1 MTTHSRLG
9 IVATALVVI
18 AAFPELAGRGGTA
31 GFTVTFPLEQQLDS
45 LVPAVAPVL
54 TPRPAAVAG
63 VARPV
68 VSLNGTWQFSPA
80 DGVAARPIE
89 VPGEWAMQGFE
100 VPAGGF
106 AAYTRQFEVPADWE
120 GKAVKLRFDAV
131 HAVSEVLVNGL
142 AVGGHEGGFVPFEL
156 DVTKAVHPGV
166 NEIVVRVQSESIAD
180 SVACISQYA
189 AHQVGGLI
197 RKVTLFAVP
206 PAYVSKLWY
215 AAVVTGADAR
225 LVVHTEVAAAGAGAG
240 VVVAHRLVD
249 PSGRRVATAR
259 GDVPM
264 LVKAARLWTP
274 ETPDLY
280 LLETTMTV
288 GGKPVQVLRQRLGLR
303 EVRVVGNRVLVN
315 GHPIK
320 LVGINRHEVHPLRG
334 RSLTPELCRRDAELF
349 RAANVNLV
357 RTSHYPPSEE
367 FLDAC
372 DELGIFVE
380 SEAAICWVQHGASPY
395 WKTNDHLNPKFFPYL
410 LRATRDNIAAHAVH
424 PSVLMWSL
432 GNESLWTPL
441 FAKVLEVAKTDDPTR
456 PFTFHDQAWGD
467 YNNAGSTADIAN
479 YHYPG
484 EDNSGEWSRLPR
496 PVWFGEY
503 AHLQCYNRRELV
515 TDPWIREDWGRPL
528 ARMVD
533 LMWEQPG
540 ALGGAIWSGVDDVFH
555 MPNGDIRGYGHWGPI
570 DGWRRQKP
578 EWLGMKNAY
587 TPFRVLKAEV
597 APGRPIVLTV
607 QNRFSFTDLGGVR
620 LAWNVNGGATSVLK
634 TTLAPHA
641 KGVVTIPVKRGKAGD
656 RVTLTVTDRRGV
668 EVAREV
674 FTIPGAPVS
683 SAGARPAPAYAGNPL
698 AALSR
703 ATEAIEL
710 PEQFRVLRPLPM
722 VLPLNDEGGSTG
734 PAGRQLANEIDP
746 FTPVPPDSVVSGP
759 DIRGA
764 DVVYGVSSAGVS
776 GSISIRPVGDAG
788 EFEVSYRL
796 DVLADVDPRQWGLV
810 FTLPLEFDTLR
821 WVRDAQWSWYPED
834 HIGRPAGTAHADQVA
849 RRIIEEPGKALTGPW
864 SLDANA
870 LGTNDFRSTKGRIRE
885 AGLSARDGR
894 SFQVVSSDASQSVR
908 AWVDGD
914 RIRLLVAGFNTGGDD
929 HFFDTHYAAERRPL
943 KKGATISSSFRLVL
957 RKSLRE

>member
-1 MTTHSRLG
+1 MNTDSRLR
-9 IVATALVVI
+9 ILASTLVVF
-18 AAFPELAGRGGTA
+18 AAFSQLAGRSDTRTSA
-31 GFTVTFPLEQQLDS
+31 AAVPLEQQLDS
-45 LVPAVAPVL
+45 LVPAAAPTL
-54 TPRPAAVAG
+54 TPRPASVPG
-63 VARPV
+63 VAKPV
-68 VSLNGTWQFSPA
+68 MSLNGTWQFSPA
-80 DGVAARPIE
+80 EGVPARPIE

-106 AAYTRQFEVPADWE
+106 ATYSRDVEVPADWG

-131 HAVSEVLVNGL
+131 HAVSEVFVNGQP
-142 AVGGHEGGFVPFEL
+142 VGGHEGGFVPFEL
-156 DVTKAVHPGV
+156 DVTKAIHPGV
-166 NEIVVRVQSESIAD
+166 NEIVVRVQSESTAD

-189 AHQVGGLI
+189 AHQVGGLV
-197 RKVTLFAVP
+197 RKVTLFAVS
-206 PAYVSKLWY
+206 PAHVSKLWY
-215 AAVVTGADAR
+215 AATVTGADAR
-225 LVVHTEVAAAGAGAG
+225 LVVHTEVDAANAAAGF
-240 VVVAHRLVD
+240 VVAHRLLD
-249 PSGRRVATAR
+249 ASGRRVAAAS
-259 GDVPM
+259 GEAPM
-264 LVKAARLWTP
+264 LVRAARLWTP
-274 ETPDLY
+274 ETPTLY
-280 LLETTMTV
+280 TLETTVTV
-288 GGKPVQVLRQRLGLR
+288 GGKPTGTVRHRIGLR
-303 EVRVVGNRVLVN
+303 EVRVVGSRVLVN
-315 GHPIK
+315 GRPIK
-320 LVGINRHEVHPLRG
+320 LLGINRHEVHPIRG

-349 RAANVNLV
+349 RAANVNLI

-395 WKTNDHLNPKFFPYL
+395 WKTNNHLDPKFFPYL
-410 LRATRDNIAAHAVH
+410 LRATRDNVAAYRMH

-441 FAKVLEVAKTDDPTR
+441 FAKVLEVAKKDDPTR
-456 PFTFHDQAWGD
+456 PFTFHDQTWGG
-467 YNNAGSTADIAN
+467 YNNAGSAADIAN

-484 EDNSGEWSRLPR
+484 ENNSAEWSKLPR

-587 TPFRVLKAEV
+587 TPFRVFKADV

-607 QNRFSFTDLGGVR
+607 QNRFNFTNLRDVR
-620 LAWNVNGGATSVLK
+620 FAWSVNGRANSVLK
-634 TTLAPHA
+634 TNLEPHA
-641 KGVVTIPVKRGKAGD
+641 KGTVILPLKRGKAGD

-674 FTIPGAPVS
+674 FTVPGAPVS
-683 SAGARPAPAYAGNPL
+683 SAGTQQAPAYTGSPL
-698 AALSR
+698 AALAR
-703 ATEAIEL
+703 AAEAIGL
-710 PEQFRVLRPLPM
+710 PEQYRQLRPLPM

-746 FTPVPPDSVVSGP
+746 FTPVPPDTVLSGP
-759 DIRGA
+759 EIRGA
-764 DVVYGVSSAGVS
+764 DLVYRVSSAAVS
-776 GSISIRPVGDAG
+776 GTISIRPLNDAG

-796 DVLADVDPRQWGLV
+796 DVLADADPRQWGLV

-821 WVRDAQWSWYPED
+821 WVRDAQWSWYPDD
-834 HIGRPAGTAHADQVA
+834 HIGRPIGSAHADAVA
-849 RRIIEEPGKALTGPW
+849 RRVIEEPGKAMTGPW
-864 SLDANA
+864 ALDANA
-870 LGTNDFRSTKGRIRE
+870 LGTNDFRSTRGHIRE
-885 AGLSARDGR
+885 ASLSARDGR
-894 SFQVVSSDASQSVR
+894 AFQVVSSDASQSVR

-914 RIRLLVAGFNTGGDD
+914 RIRLLVAGFNTGGND

-957 RKSLRE
+957 RK

>member
-1 MTTHSRLG
+1 MSDKSRLR
-9 IVATALVVI
+9 ILAATLVVF
-18 AAFPELAGRGGTA
+18 AACPQPAGPAGTRVSA
-31 GFTVTFPLEQQLDS
+31 AALSLEQQLDA
-45 LVPAVAPVL
+45 LVVTARPQL
-54 TPRPAAVAG
+54 TPRPAIVAG
-63 VARPV
+63 VAKPLM
-68 VSLNGTWQFSPA
+68 SLSGSWEFSPA
-80 DGVAARPIE
+80 NRVPARPIE

-106 AAYTRQFEVPADWE
+106 ATYTREVEVPADWQ
-120 GKAVKLRFDAV
+120 GQTVKLRFDAV
-131 HAVSEVLVNGL
+131 HAVCEVVVNGQS
-142 AVGGHEGGFVPFEL
+142 VGGHEGGFVPFEL
-156 DVTKAVHPGV
+156 DVTKAIHPGR

-180 SVACISQYA
+180 SVSCISQYA

-206 PAYVSKLWY
+206 TAHVSNLWY
-215 AAVVTGADAR
+215 ETTVAGGDAR
-225 LVVHTEVAAAGAGAG
+225 VVVHTELPSSVAGSGL
-240 VVVAHRLVD
+240 VVDHRLLD
-249 PSGRRVATAR
+249 QSGRRAAVAG
-259 GDVPM
+259 GDAPL

-280 LLETTMTV
+280 VLETTLRA
-288 GGKPVQVLRQRLGLR
+288 GGKPMQILRQRVGLR
-303 EVRVVGNRVLVN
+303 EVRVTGNRVFVN
-315 GHPIK
+315 GRPIK

-380 SEAAICWVQHGASPY
+380 SEAAICWVEHGASPY
-395 WKTNDHLNPKFFPYL
+395 WKTNNHLDPKFFPYL
-410 LRATRDNIAAHAVH
+410 LRATMENIAAHRTH

-441 FAKVLEVAKTDDPTR
+441 FAKVLEVAKKDDATR
-456 PFTFHDQAWGD
+456 PFTFHDQAWGG

-484 EDNSGEWSRLPR
+484 ENNSAEWSKLSR

-503 AHLQCYNRRELV
+503 AHLQCYNRRELM

-528 ARMVD
+528 VRMVD

-587 TPFRVLKAEV
+587 TPFRVFKSDV
-597 APGRPIVLTV
+597 APDRPIVLTV
-607 QNRFSFTDLGGVR
+607 QNRFNFTNLRDAR
-620 LAWNVNGGATSVLK
+620 ITWATSGGGRGTVKASLE
-634 TTLAPHA
+634 PHG
-641 KGVVTIPVKRGKAGD
+641 KGTVTVPVKGARAGD
-656 RVTLTVTDRRGV
+656 KVTLTVTDRRGV

-674 FTIPGAPVS
+674 FTVPDPLEAT
-683 SAGARPAPAYAGNPL
+683 APAQPDRPPTGAPL
-698 AALSR
+698 AALAR
-703 ATEAIEL
+703 AAEAIGL
-710 PEQFRVLRPLPM
+710 PEQYRMLRPLPM
-722 VLPLNDEGGSTG
+722 LLPLNDEGGNTG
-734 PAGRQLANEIDP
+734 PAGRQLANEIEP
-746 FTPVPPDSVVSGP
+746 FTAVPPDTVVSGP
-759 DIRGA
+759 ESRGA
-764 DVVYGVSSAGVS
+764 DLVYRVSTAGVS
-776 GSISIRPVGDAG
+776 GSISIRPVSDAG
-788 EFEVSYRL
+788 AFDVSYRL
-796 DVLADVDPRQWGLV
+796 EILADVDPRQWGLV

-821 WVRDAQWSWYPED
+821 WVRNAQWSWYPDD
-834 HIGRPAGTAHADQVA
+834 HIGRPAGSAHADAVA
-849 RRIIEEPGKALTGPW
+849 RRVIEEPGKALTGPW
-864 SLDANA
+864 ALDANA
-870 LGTNDFRSTKGRIRE
+870 LGTNDFRSTKGHVRE

-894 SFQVVSSDASQSVR
+894 SFQVVSPDASQSVR

-914 RIRLLVAGFNTGGDD
+914 RIRLLVAAFNTGGDD

>member
-1 MTTHSRLG
+1 MTNQSRLR
-9 IVATALVVI
+9 VLATTLVVFATSPHFARQVGTQTP
-18 AAFPELAGRGGTA
+18 AAPTTLQ
-31 GFTVTFPLEQQLDS
+31 QQLDR
-45 LVPAVAPVL
+45 LAVTASARL
-54 TPRPAAVAG
+54 TPRPATVAG
-63 VARPV
+63 VSKPIL
-68 VSLNGTWQFSPA
+68 SLNGTWEFSPA
-80 DGVAARPIE
+80 DGVPSRPIE

-106 AAYTRQFEVPADWE
+106 ATYARDIEVPADWD
-120 GKAVKLRFDAV
+120 GKTVKLRFDAV
-131 HAVSEVLVNGL
+131 HAVCEVFVNGR

-156 DVTKAVHPGV
+156 DVTKAIRPGR
-166 NEIVVRVQSESIAD
+166 NEIRVRVQSESIAD
-180 SVACISQYA
+180 SVSCISQYA

-206 PAYVSKLWY
+206 QVFVGKLWY
-215 AAVVTGADAR
+215 ETAVTGADAR
-225 LVVHTEVAAAGAGAG
+225 VVVHTDVTPFAAGAAP
-240 VVVAHRLVD
+240 VVQHRLLD
-249 PSGRRVATAR
+249 PSGRRVAAAN
-259 GDVPM
+259 GDAPM
-264 LVKAARLWTP
+264 LVKAGQLWTP
-274 ETPDLY
+274 ETPALY
-280 LLETTMTV
+280 TLETTLLV
-288 GGKPVQVLRQRLGLR
+288 SGKPVQVLRHRVGLR
-303 EVRVVGNRVLVN
+303 EIRVTGNRVFVN
-315 GHPIK
+315 GRPIK
-320 LVGINRHEVHPLRG
+320 LLGINRHEVHPLSG

-367 FLDAC
+367 FLEAC

-395 WKTNDHLNPKFFPYL
+395 WKTHDHLDPQYFPYL
-410 LRATRDNIAAHAVH
+410 LRATMENIAAYRMH

-432 GNESLWTPL
+432 GNESLWTRL
-441 FAKVLEVAKTDDPTR
+441 FATVLDLAKKEETTR
-456 PFTFHDQAWGD
+456 PFTFHDQTWGG

-484 EDNSGEWSRLPR
+484 ENNSAEWSTLPR

-533 LMWEQPG
+533 LIWEQPG

-587 TPFRVLKAEV
+587 TPFRIFRADV
-597 APGRPIVLTV
+597 AAGRPIVLTV
-607 QNRFSFTDLGGVR
+607 QNRFNFTDFHDVR
-620 LAWNVNGGATSVLK
+620 LLWNVNGWANSTLK
-634 TTLAPHA
+634 TNLEPHA
-641 KGVVTIPVKRGKAGD
+641 KGVVTIPLTRSKAGD

-674 FTIPGAPVS
+674 FVVPGAQTS
-683 SAGARPAPAYAGNPL
+683 RGATPAAAPFTGEPL

-703 ATEAIEL
+703 AATNIEL
-710 PEQFRVLRPLPM
+710 PEAYRLLRPLPM

-734 PAGRQLANEIDP
+734 PAGRQLANEIEP
-746 FTPVPPDSVVSGP
+746 FTAVPPDSVVSGP
-759 DIRGA
+759 DVRGS
-764 DVVYGVSSAGVS
+764 DIVYRVSSAGAA
-776 GSISIRPVGDAG
+776 GTISFRPISDAG
-788 EFEVSYRL
+788 EFEVTYRL
-796 DVLADVDPRQWGLV
+796 DILADVDPRQWGIV

-821 WVRDAQWSWYPED
+821 WVRDAQWRWYPDD
-834 HIGRPAGTAHADQVA
+834 HIGRPAGSARADAVA
-849 RRIIEEPGKALTGPW
+849 RRLIEEPGKALTGPW
-864 SLDANA
+864 ALDANM
-870 LGTNDFRSTKGRIRE
+870 LGTNDFRSTKGSIRE
-885 AGLSARDGR
+885 ASLVTRDGR
-894 SFQVVSSDASQSVR
+894 RFQVVSADASQSVR

-957 RKSLRE
+957 RRSSS